1 MAETIGVYVFL
12 VLTSSTNQKISF
24 SRIIE
29 LVKHLLSDLA
39 SGTIADSSPKVTAY
53 YIIKL

>member
-39 SGTIADSSPKVTAY
+39 N
-53 YIIKL
+53 

>member
-39 SGTIADSSPKVTAY
+39 NLHPARLPIPALKSRHTT
-53 YIIKL
+53 